1 MTTEDRT
8 PRAPEPG
15 RVRRDADPLQM
26 TELEKRMAE
35 WEARHD
41 VAARGHRAPP
51 DVVQHYCA
59 HERLTHASAPHPTGS
74 HARAQ
79 RRSRFPVQDER
90 PPSRFR
96 ALVRRLLEPVR

>member
-41 VAARGHRAPP
+41 VAARGHRAAP

-59 HERLTHASAPHPTGS
+59 HERLNEVS
-74 HARAQ
+74 HARPPGAHASGARQ
-79 RRSRFPVQDER
+79 APRPATQQAAGRLRYLFSRLF
-90 PPSRFR
+90 
-96 ALVRRLLEPVR
+96 